1 MGLACIIEAAFD
13 MSSQEPQAVPVQPVP
28 PPNERRGRT
37 RHPISVPATVRLRG
51 PGIGATFTQ
60 LLDFSEDG
68 IGVQTSVAL
77 QPDRTL
83 ALDLDLR
90 TDPLSEAT
98 PESSGQHRI
107 RLIGQVAW
115 SQPDGRAGVR
125 FFSPD
130 HAALHAI
137 QQWLFLNAVA
147 GAAGSS
153 RLPDLLAL
161 ATPLADAS
169 AASGPVNDV
178 KQERFV
184 DEEDDIE
191 HSLSPLDRDINA
203 IVSRA
208 LALTGAKG
216 AALAL
221 YEGDQLICRATCGT
235 DTPGLG
241 ARISTDSGITGE
253 CIRFAQVMYCS
264 DAAADRR
271 VDHEICADL
280 GIRSILALPLFAAQ
294 RVVGLL
300 EVLSQR
306 AEAFDP
312 VDAEALDLM
321 ARPIIGLLFAEGA
334 SESLHRGVRDVTGT
348 ATMELSSQE
357 LDVAAM
363 ERRRQALAR
372 SLTPR
377 NRFFRRAIEAVAA
390 LTVIGAVTWLIFS
403 QGKTLASLRQLS
415 AVATNQIPAEVPH
428 LSASPA
434 ETAAMVVGSRGT
446 KPNPA
451 ELLDDGKT
459 ESSSFE
465 ELKAA
470 AQDGEPSAQYAMGA
484 RYATGEGVPQD
495 YATAARWFTQA
506 AKKGY
511 APAQGMLGAYYW
523 SGRGLR
529 KDLKQA
535 YFWSVLARD
544 GNDEI
549 SKDRVDSLVAQLNR
563 DEMLQVQQL
572 VRDWYRKHSPS
583 SPETAAATVTR

>member
-1 MGLACIIEAAFD
+1 
-13 MSSQEPQAVPVQPVP
+13 MSSQEPQAAPVQPVP

-37 RHPISVPATVRLRG
+37 RHLISVPAAVRLRG
-51 PGIGATFTQ
+51 PGMSATSTQ
-60 LLDFSEDG
+60 LIDLSEDG

-77 QPDRTL
+77 HVERTL
-83 ALDLDLR
+83 ALDLDLNPVQR
-90 TDPLSEAT
+90 PELAPELSGEC
-98 PESSGQHRI
+98 RI

-115 SQPDGRAGVR
+115 ARPDGRAGVR

-130 HAALHAI
+130 HASLHGI

-147 GAAGSS
+147 EAARDS
-153 RLPDLLAL
+153 RLPDLLSL
-161 ATPLADAS
+161 AVPPTGGPELPDDGAD
-169 AASGPVNDV
+169 VE
-178 KQERFV
+178 QERFV
-184 DEEDDIE
+184 DEEEQIE
-191 HSLSPLDRDINA
+191 PGFSPLKRDINA

-221 YEGDQLICRATCGT
+221 YEGDQLICRAICGT
-235 DTPGLG
+235 DTPALG

-264 DAAADRR
+264 DAPADPR

-280 GIRSILALPLFAAQ
+280 GIRSILALPLFAGK

-306 AEAFDP
+306 SEAFDAG
-312 VDAEALDLM
+312 DAKALDLM
-321 ARPIIGLLFAEGA
+321 ARPVMGLLFAEG
-334 SESLHRGVRDVTGT
+334 ESQSLRRGARDLAGT
-348 ATMELSSQE
+348 ATTESGVDE
-357 LDVAAM
+357 LDVAAI
-363 ERRRQALAR
+363 ERRRRELAR
-372 SLTPR
+372 SLLPR
-377 NRFFRRAIEAVAA
+377 NRFIRRALEAVAA
-390 LTVIGAVTWLIFS
+390 IAVMGAVTWLIFS
-403 QGKTLASLRQLS
+403 QTKILASLRQPS
-415 AVATNQIPAEVPH
+415 VVATTQIQAEVPH
-428 LSASPA
+428 LSAPPTVPA
-434 ETAAMVVGSRGT
+434 AIRGVEARQDAS
-446 KPNPA
+446 KS
-451 ELLDDGKT
+451 DGANT
-459 ESSSFE
+459 DASSLE
-465 ELKAA
+465 ELKSA

-484 RYATGEGVPQD
+484 RYATGEGVSQD
-495 YATAARWFTQA
+495 YATAARWFTLS

-549 SKDRVDSLVAQLNR
+549 SKDRVESLVAQLNR
-563 DEMLQVQQL
+563 NEMLQVQEL
-572 VRDWYRKHSPS
+572 VRDWYRKHSGI
-583 SPETAAATVTR
+583 SPVTAAGTVTR

>member
-1 MGLACIIEAAFD
+1 
-13 MSSQEPQAVPVQPVP
+13 
-28 PPNERRGRT
+28 
-37 RHPISVPATVRLRG
+37 VPATVRLRG
-51 PGIGATFTQ
+51 PGIAGVSTE
-60 LLDFSEDG
+60 LLDLSEDG

-83 ALDLDLR
+83 ALDLDLS
-90 TDPLSEAT
+90 TDPYFEPN
-98 PESSGQHRI
+98 PELTAQHRI

-125 FFSPD
+125 FFSLD

-153 RLPDLLAL
+153 RLPDLLELTA
-161 ATPLADAS
+161 PIADGS
-169 AASGPVNDV
+169 EASGHVE
-178 KQERFV
+178 KIEQFV
-184 DEEDDIE
+184 DEEDDPE
-191 HSLSPLDRDINA
+191 HSLSPLNRDINA

-241 ARISTDSGITGE
+241 ARISADSGITGE
-253 CIRFAQVMYCS
+253 CIRFAKVMYCS
-264 DAAADRR
+264 NAAADPR
-271 VDHEICADL
+271 VNHEICADL
-280 GIRSILALPLFAAQ
+280 GIRSILALPLFAGP

-334 SESLHRGVRDVTGT
+334 SESLHRGVRDVPGT
-348 ATMELSSQE
+348 AESGSQE
-357 LDVAAM
+357 LDVGAI
-363 ERRRQALAR
+363 ERRRQELAR
-372 SLTPR
+372 SLAPR
-377 NRFFRRAIEAVAA
+377 ARFYRRAIEAVAGFA
-390 LTVIGAVTWLIFS
+390 VVGAVTWLIGS
-403 QGKTLASLRQLS
+403 QTKTLASLRQP
-415 AVATNQIPAEVPH
+415 APVATTQIQAEVPH
-428 LSASPA
+428 LGASAAEPA
-434 ETAAMVVGSRGT
+434 SIVVGSAAT
-446 KPNPA
+446 KPSPA
-451 ELLDDGKT
+451 RIDDDKT
-459 ESSSFE
+459 EPSLQ

-484 RYATGEGVPQD
+484 RFATGEGVAQD
-495 YATAARWFTQA
+495 YAAAARWFTLA

-523 SGRGLR
+523 SGRGLH

-572 VRDWYRKHSPS
+572 VRDWYRKHNPS
-583 SPETAAATVTR
+583 SPVTAAATVTH

>member
-1 MGLACIIEAAFD
+1 
-13 MSSQEPQAVPVQPVP
+13 
-28 PPNERRGRT
+28 
-37 RHPISVPATVRLRG
+37 
-51 PGIGATFTQ
+51 
-60 LLDFSEDG
+60 LDLSEDG
-68 IGVQTSVAL
+68 IGVRTSVAL

-83 ALDLDLR
+83 ALDLDLT
-90 TDPLSEAT
+90 TDPQFEPASEMN
-98 PESSGQHRI
+98 GQSRV

-161 ATPLADAS
+161 AAPLADRS
-169 AASGPVNDV
+169 AASGSADGVE
-178 KQERFV
+178 QERFL
-184 DEEDDIE
+184 DEEDDTE
-191 HSLSPLDRDINA
+191 HGLSPLERDINA

-235 DTPGLG
+235 DTPALG
-241 ARISTDSGITGE
+241 ARISADSGITAE

-264 DAAADRR
+264 DAAADPR
-271 VDHEICADL
+271 VDREICADL
-280 GIRSILALPLFAAQ
+280 GIRSILALPLFAGQ

-306 AEAFDP
+306 AQAFDP

-321 ARPIIGLLFAEGA
+321 ARPIIGLLLAEGV
-334 SESLHRGVRDVTGT
+334 SESLRRGVRGDAGT
-348 ATMELSSQE
+348 AAADPGSLDPGSEE
-357 LDVAAM
+357 LDVAAL
-363 ERRRQALAR
+363 ERRRRELAR

-377 NRFFRRAIEAVAA
+377 TRSRRAIEAVAA
-390 LTVIGAVTWLIFS
+390 LAVLGAVTWLIAS
-403 QGKTLASLRQLS
+403 QTKTLASLRQPS
-415 AVATNQIPAEVPH
+415 VINTTQAQAEVPH
-428 LSASPA
+428 LVASGA
-434 ETAAMVVGSRGT
+434 ETASAAVGLTGT

-451 ELLDDGKT
+451 KLFDDGKA
-459 ESSSFE
+459 ESSLA

-470 AQDGEPSAQYAMGA
+470 AQAGEPSAQYVMGA

-495 YATAARWFTQA
+495 YATAARWFTLA

-572 VRDWYRKHSPS
+572 VRDWYRKHSA
-583 SPETAAATVTR
+583 SPVTAAADVTR

>member
-1 MGLACIIEAAFD
+1 
-13 MSSQEPQAVPVQPVP
+13 
-28 PPNERRGRT
+28 
-37 RHPISVPATVRLRG
+37 
-51 PGIGATFTQ
+51 
-60 LLDFSEDG
+60 LDLSEDG

-83 ALDLDLR
+83 ALDLDLS
-90 TDPLSEAT
+90 TEPHSEPT
-98 PESSGQHRI
+98 PEMSGPHRI

-115 SQPDGRAGVR
+115 SEPDGRAGVR

-147 GAAGSS
+147 GAAGSA

-161 ATPLADAS
+161 AAPFAAPPADGS
-169 AASGPVNDV
+169 EASGSVEGV
-178 KQERFV
+178 EQERFV
-184 DEEDDIE
+184 DEEDGIE

-235 DTPGLG
+235 DTPALG
-241 ARISTDSGITGE
+241 ARISADSGITGE
-253 CIRFAQVMYCS
+253 CIRLAQVMYCS
-264 DAAADRR
+264 DAATDPR
-271 VDHEICADL
+271 VDREICADL
-280 GIRSILALPLFAAQ
+280 GIRSILALPLFAGQ

-334 SESLHRGVRDVTGT
+334 SESLRRGVRDDVSTGT
-348 ATMELSSQE
+348 VDPGSEE
-357 LDVAAM
+357 LDEAAI
-363 ERRRQALAR
+363 ERRRRELAR
-372 SLTPR
+372 SLMPR
-377 NRFFRRAIEAVAA
+377 TRSYRRAIEAVAA
-390 LTVIGAVTWLIFS
+390 LAVFGAVVWLIAS
-403 QGKTLASLRQLS
+403 QTKMLASLRQPS
-415 AVATNQIPAEVPH
+415 SIATTQIQAEVPH
-428 LSASPA
+428 LVASGA
-434 ETAAMVVGSRGT
+434 ETASTVVGLAGT
-446 KPNPA
+446 KPSPGK
-451 ELLDDGKT
+451 LDDKKA
-459 ESSSFE
+459 ESSLAE
-465 ELKAA
+465 MKAA
-470 AQDGEPSAQYAMGA
+470 AQAGEPSAQYALGA
-484 RYATGEGVPQD
+484 RYATGESVPQD
-495 YATAARWFTQA
+495 YATAARWFTLA

-572 VRDWYRKHSPS
+572 VRDWYRKHNPS
-583 SPETAAATVTR
+583 SVPAAAAVTR